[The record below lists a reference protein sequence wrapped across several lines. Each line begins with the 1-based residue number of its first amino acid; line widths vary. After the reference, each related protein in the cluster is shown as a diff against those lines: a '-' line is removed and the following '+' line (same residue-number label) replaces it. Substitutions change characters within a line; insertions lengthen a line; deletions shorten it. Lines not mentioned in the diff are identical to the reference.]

1 MGLVLCDVS
10 SEIVSL
16 IWKVGL
22 YGIIGGIVWVCGCV
36 MDTFVVLHEEA
47 HVLCLFLF
55 WIE

>member
-1 MGLVLCDVS
+1 MGLVLCDVG

-36 MDTFVVLHEEA
+36 MDTFVVLLEEA